1 MSHKFK
7 DINIKSHRYEFFD
20 NIINIKHFD
29 PNNIKINRKLYKD
42 SKYVKINSV
51 FSLFSAKW
59 MNTLMKL
66 IKISVQ
72 C

>member
-51 FSLFSAKW
+51 FSLFSVKW